1 MTEPERRR
9 RRQVIVIGLI
19 YSIGPVLFCILAV
32 FISWPL
38 GPNYVNE
45 GGITDL
51 KLAVALLAL
60 ALSGIAPAVG
70 FAMASL
76 QAQVKELSDRLPKAP
91 EKTEQLPL
99 S

>member
-9 RRQVIVIGLI
+9 CRQVIVIGLI
-19 YSIGPVLFCILAV
+19 YSIVPVLFCSLAAFV
-32 FISWPL
+32 SWPL

-51 KLAVALLAL
+51 RLAVALLAL
-60 ALSGIAPAVG
+60 ALSFIAGAMG
-70 FAMASL
+70 GAMASL

-91 EKTEQLPL
+91 ERTQQLPPG
-99 S
+99 